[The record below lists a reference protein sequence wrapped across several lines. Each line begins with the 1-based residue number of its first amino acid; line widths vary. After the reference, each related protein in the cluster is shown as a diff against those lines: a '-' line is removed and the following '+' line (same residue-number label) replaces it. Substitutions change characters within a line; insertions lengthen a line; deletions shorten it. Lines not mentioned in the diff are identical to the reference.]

1 MLTPARLIIKKTTSS
16 NTYPA
21 IVETMVRTA
30 FIIFQIDHLESLGP
44 IKLRKLLQ
52 NTRVYKMAV
61 SVLRTRIVP
70 KRLKGC
76 IVVPSMGSVA
86 MTVVAAE
93 LMMETPMKDMAAI
106 TRFTRMDAPAA
117 NCARR
122 E

>member
-1 MLTPARLIIKKTTSS
+1 MLTPARLIITKTTSS

-70 KRLKGC
+70 KRLKGW

-86 MTVVAAE
+86 MMVVAAE

>member
-1 MLTPARLIIKKTTSS
+1 MLTPARLIITKTTSS

-30 FIIFQIDHLESLGP
+30 FTIFQIDHLESLGP